1 MAATATATADAADAT
16 AAEAPEDS
24 SRPPQ
29 SAESYCPG
37 QLIGP
42 AWM

>member
-1 MAATATATADAADAT
+1 MAATATAVDAADAT

>member
-1 MAATATATADAADAT
+1 MAATATAADAADAT

-24 SRPPQ
+24 ARQPQ
-29 SAESYCPG
+29 SAENYCPE